1 MRDSLSPVANTG
13 WDARIQVYACGSLV
27 QVFVIQ
33 TQRYVV
39 IVDPLFNGETARA
52 LLELV
57 RPSLAGRPLLV
68 ILSHADWDHAWGS
81 FLFTGPDAEFPSLVI
96 GSAKTAERM
105 RSSEDQAYLEKLRS
119 EQPGRFDDVRLV
131 PPSLAFNDELRIDC
145 GDLTLELFPT
155 PGHQPDHIAVFI
167 PEIGLLLAGDAAEEP
182 FPVVS
187 DDSDLPTLRASLA
200 RMAALNARQAFYC
213 HAPVESGPQL
223 IERNIK
229 YFNLVEAYCA
239 VALETGLSLPLSD
252 DADLESLVGLPL
264 ANVLP
269 AHISIDSLED
279 YYPPSHRTTIRKM
292 CDYLINREES

>member
-1 MRDSLSPVANTG
+1 MRDSLSPVENTG
-13 WDARIQVYACGSLV
+13 WDTRIQVYACGSLV

-52 LLELV
+52 LLGLI

-81 FLFTGPDAEFPSLVI
+81 FLFTGPDAEFPSLVV
-96 GSAKTAERM
+96 GSSLTAQRLL
-105 RSSEDQAYLEKLRS
+105 SSE
-119 EQPGRFDDVRLV
+119 EQDFLAKMRAEEPGRFDDVRLV
-131 PPSLAFNDELRIDC
+131 PPSLVFSDELRIDC

-187 DDSDLPTLRASLA
+187 EDSDLPQLRASLA

-239 VALETGLSLPLSD
+239 VALETGLTFPQNE
-252 DADLESLVGLPL
+252 DADLEALVGLPL

-269 AHISIDSLED
+269 SHISIDSLAE

-292 CDYLINREES
+292 CQYLIDRAAS